1 MKSENSQFDIIVI
14 GGGATGCGVALDAAS
29 RGFKTLL
36 LEKNDFASGTSSR
49 STKLL
54 HGGVRY
60 LESAIKHLDKEQ
72 YNLVKSSLRERYLL
86 IQNAPHLCHKIALLT
101 PLYKWYEIPYIFTGL
116 TIYDLLSGKKTL
128 GRSKIIS
135 KKRAIKE
142 FPSLKKDGLKGCV
155 QYYDGQFNDM
165 RMNITIAKTAERY
178 GAKLLNYT
186 EVKDFI
192 KENGKIKGVIFYDKI
207 EDKNKEAFA
216 KVVINATGPFT
227 DTIRK
232 LDNPHCEEIM
242 QVSSGIHIA
251 VDKSYAPRN
260 EGLLIPK
267 TEDGRVLFILPWED
281 ACIIGTTDEP
291 AEVDEYPKA
300 KEKEIDYLIRHINM
314 YFDVK
319 VTKDDIKSV
328 WSGLRPLV
336 KNSSTN
342 DTASIVRDHYIK
354 ISESNLVTITGGKWT
369 TFRKMAEDTINYIIP
384 HFKLSPKNRCITEE
398 IIYYGS
404 EGFDENY
411 KNKLLESN
419 YFDKEILNHLIK
431 NYGTKTEEII
441 HIAQKE
447 NLGDKLL
454 ESKPIILAEIIYAIR
469 KEYARKPLDF
479 LVRRTSLAETDL
491 NSAKKAL
498 DTTVEIFSK
507 ELDWDN
513 ETKNNVKAE
522 ALKILSDAI

>member
-1 MKSENSQFDIIVI
+1 MRIEDYQFDIIII
-14 GGGATGCGVALDAAS
+14 GGGATGCGIALDAAS

-72 YNLVKSSLRERYLL
+72 YRLVKSSLKERYLL

-116 TIYDLLSGKKTL
+116 TIYDFLSGKRTL

-135 KKRAIKE
+135 KNKAIRE

-178 GAKLLNYT
+178 GAKLLNYA
-186 EVKDFI
+186 EVKEFI
-192 KENGKIKGVIFYDKI
+192 KKNGKIKGVIYYDKI
-207 EDKNKEAFA
+207 ENVYKEVFA

-232 LDNPHCEEIM
+232 LDNPQCEEIM

-251 VDKSYAPRN
+251 IDKSYAPKN

-267 TEDGRVLFILPWED
+267 TDDGRVLFILPWED

-300 KEKEIDYLIRHINM
+300 KEKEIDYLIRHINR

-319 VTKDDIKSV
+319 VTKNDIKSV

-336 KNSSTN
+336 KDSTMN
-342 DTASIVRDHYIK
+342 NTASIVRDHYIT
-354 ISESNLVTITGGKWT
+354 ISDSNLVTITGGKWT
-369 TFRKMAEDTINYIIP
+369 TFRKMAEDTLNYIIS
-384 HFKLSPKNRCITEE
+384 KSMLSEKNQCITEK
-398 IIYYGS
+398 ITYYGS
-404 EGFDENY
+404 EGFDERY
-411 KNKLLESN
+411 KSNLLKSN
-419 YFDKEILNHLIK
+419 YLDKEVLNHLLK
-431 NYGTKTEEII
+431 NYGTKAEEII
-441 HIAQKE
+441 HIAQTE
-447 NLGDKLL
+447 DFGDKLL
-454 ESKPIILAEIIYAIR
+454 ENKPIILAEIIYTIR
-469 KEYARKPLDF
+469 NEYARKPLDF
-479 LVRRTSLAETDL
+479 LVRRTSIAETDI

-498 DTTVEIFSK
+498 NTTIEVFSK
-507 ELDWDN
+507 ELNWDN
-513 ETKNNVKAE
+513 VKKSNIRE
-522 ALKILSDAI
+522 ESLKILDNAI